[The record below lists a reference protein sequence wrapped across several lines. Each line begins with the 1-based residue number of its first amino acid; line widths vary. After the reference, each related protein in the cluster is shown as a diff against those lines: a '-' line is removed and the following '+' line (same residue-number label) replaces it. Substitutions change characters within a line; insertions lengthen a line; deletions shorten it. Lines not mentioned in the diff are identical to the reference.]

1 MPGSVQHGH
10 EVSDETLP
18 GVAEATAGLRA
29 ESWTEKRWKRRHDHA
44 LHLRRQLRL
53 IARTRQDLL
62 NMIGDVMVAVVENGL
77 EWRSEEV
84 QCACW

>member
-44 LHLRRQLRL
+44 LHLRRPLL
-53 IARTRQDLL
+53 LVGGNSTGPAEHDL
-62 NMIGDVMVAVVENGL
+62 GCYGGSGGERAGVEK
-77 EWRSEEV
+77 
-84 QCACW
+84 